1 MREKRRSKETGG
13 RGEREDRI
21 ERNDLERG
29 EEKKQNKR
37 REIRKKEKGREL
49 VTHHAC

>member
-1 MREKRRSKETGG
+1 MTSR
-13 RGEREDRI
+13 
-21 ERNDLERG
+21 
-29 EEKKQNKR
+29 EEKQKKKR